1 MQSSTGLDT
10 SGTRPMTSDKLD
22 KKPCASLSSSERPIS
37 SLSND
42 RISFHSPIFVLA
54 AGVASAAFWV
64 LAAGVCP
71 LSANDRD
78 INKTQCG
85 ISVTSA
91 LVFLLVGGLAAFGLM
106 QFGKREIDGGMV
118 SLLDGPDVKNEYN
131 VSTEPAGVG
140 LSDHYPTDVDSA
152 RVS

>member
-1 MQSSTGLDT
+1 
-10 SGTRPMTSDKLD
+10 MTSDKLD

-91 LVFLLVGGLAAFGLM
+91 LVFLLVGGLAAFGLIHSD
-106 QFGKREIDGGMV
+106 KRELYGDMS
-118 SLLDGPDVKNEYN
+118 SLLDGPDVNNGYTVSNE
-131 VSTEPAGVG
+131 SAGADP
-140 LSDHYPTDVDSA
+140 SDH
-152 RVS
+152 

>member
-1 MQSSTGLDT
+1 
-10 SGTRPMTSDKLD
+10 MTSDKLD

-64 LAAGVCP
+64 LAAGVC
-71 LSANDRD
+71 LFTANDGD

-85 ISVTSA
+85 IGITFG
-91 LVFLLVGGLAAFGLM
+91 LVFLLVGGLAAFDLIH
-106 QFGKREIDGGMV
+106 FDKREIDGGV
-118 SLLDGPDVKNEYN
+118 ASLLDDPDVKDGNN
-131 VSTEPAGVG
+131 VSTESAGAG